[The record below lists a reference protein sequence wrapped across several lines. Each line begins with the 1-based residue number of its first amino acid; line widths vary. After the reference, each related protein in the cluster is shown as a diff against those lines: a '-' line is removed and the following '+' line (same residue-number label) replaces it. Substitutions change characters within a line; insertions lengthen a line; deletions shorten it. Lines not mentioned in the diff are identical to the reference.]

1 MLASLLLC
9 SVHIPHEAPD
19 SRSTFAD
26 FASDE
31 SVCPRGDYAPV
42 ADTIP
47 VADATHVV
55 DTATS
60 GVDTNSGGGT
70 TLVGDAEPT
79 AG

>member
-26 FASDE
+26 FATDE
-31 SVCPRGDYAPV
+31 SVRPRRDFTPV
-42 ADTIP
+42 ADTTP
-47 VADATHVV
+47 
-55 DTATS
+55 
-60 GVDTNSGGGT
+60 GVDTSTSDPATSDTDSDSGAA
-70 TLVGDAEPT
+70 LVGDAESA